1 MNYGNKN
8 IDYALRVGLV
18 DAVEGD
24 DYAELKKPSYARKR
38 SMKAM
43 RKRGKARS
51 GSTPGCGIGA
61 RSNRRYSI

>member
-1 MNYGNKN
+1 MNYGNQN

-24 DYAELKKPSYARKR
+24 DYTEAKKPSYARKR

-43 RKRGKARS
+43 RKRGKSRNS
-51 GSTPGCGIGA
+51 SSPNCGIGA
-61 RSNRRYSI
+61 RSNRRYSV